1 MNLLSLA
8 QLRQEATEMTEI
20 RKAEPPQ
27 DVSEYKG
34 VMVYLDSFNNSLTR
48 AALEMVGAGRRMADK
63 TSEKLICAVIGKDT
77 KGMADEAGLHGCD
90 EIYGFNSE
98 DLSMYRSKPYSDILA
113 DLVYEKKPN
122 ILIVPGSKNGRD
134 LAARVAVKV
143 RSGLTADCMDLDVE
157 PDTKILLARRPDY
170 GDSTMSEIRC
180 EKHRPQM
187 ATSRPGTF
195 ATPDPDPK
203 RKFQVSVKD
212 VKLQKNQLNENIIS
226 FNQKNEEDITGS
238 KVIVS
243 GGLGMGKQEGL
254 DLIRKLAEQLGGS
267 VGVSRPIADLGWI
280 SREHQVGQTGETVR
294 PNLYIA
300 AGISGQ
306 PQHIVGMM
314 DSKVVVSINTDP
326 DAEMNKFA
334 DYIIVGDLY
343 EVIPK
348 LMDSIKKATG
358 AKAKVASQ

>member
-1 MNLLSLA
+1 
-8 QLRQEATEMTEI
+8 MTEI
-20 RKAEPPQ
+20 KKADPPQ
-27 DVSEYKG
+27 DLSQYKG

-48 AALEMVGAGRRMADK
+48 AALEMVGAGRKMADK
-63 TSEKLICAVIGKDT
+63 TEQKLYCAVIGENTND
-77 KGMADEAGLHGCD
+77 MAKEGGIHGCD
-90 EIYGFNSE
+90 EVYGYNSK
-98 DLSMYRSKPYSDILA
+98 DLAMYRSKPYSDILA
-113 DLVYEKKPN
+113 SLVFEKKPN

-157 PDTKILLARRPDY
+157 PDTGILLARRPDY

-195 ATPDPDPK
+195 ATPEPDPK
-203 RKFQVSVKD
+203 RTFHVDVKD
-212 VKLQKNQLNENIIS
+212 VKLEKNQLNENIIS
-226 FNQKNEEDITGS
+226 FKQKNEEDITGS

-243 GGLGMGKQEGL
+243 GGLGMGKPEGL
-254 DLIRKLAEQLGGS
+254 DLIKKLADQLGGS

-314 DSKVVVSINTDP
+314 DSKVVVSINKDP

-334 DYIIVGDLY
+334 DYVIVGDLY

-348 LMDSIKKATG
+348 LMESIKKATG
-358 AKAKVASQ
+358 AKAKAATQ

>member
-1 MNLLSLA
+1 M
-8 QLRQEATEMTEI
+8 TEMK
-20 RKAEPPQ
+20 KAEPPQ
-27 DVSEYKG
+27 DISEYRG
-34 VMVYLDSFNNSLTR
+34 VMVYLDSFNNTLTR
-48 AALEMVGAGRRMADK
+48 AALEMVGVGRKMADK
-63 TSEKLICAVIGKDT
+63 TNEKLYCAVIGGSTKD
-77 KGMADEAGLHGCD
+77 MAQEAGLHGCD
-90 EIYGFNSE
+90 EVYGFDSK
-98 DLSMYRSKPYSDILA
+98 DLAMYRSKPFSDILA
-113 DLVYEKKPN
+113 GLVHEKKPN

-134 LAARVAVKV
+134 LAARVAVKA

-157 PDTKILLARRPDY
+157 PDTRILLARRPDY

-180 EKHRPQM
+180 ERHRPQM

-195 ATPDPDPK
+195 ATPEPDPK
-203 RKFQVSVKD
+203 RKFQVDVRE
-212 VKLQKNQLNENIIS
+212 VKLENNQLKENIVS

-238 KVIVS
+238 KVVVS
-243 GGLGMGKQEGL
+243 GGLGMGKPEGL
-254 DLIRKLAEQLGGS
+254 ELIRKLADLLGGS

-314 DSKVVVSINTDP
+314 GSKVVVSINKDP
-326 DAEMNKFA
+326 DAEMNKNA
-334 DYIIVGDLY
+334 DYVIVGDLY

-348 LMDSIKKATG
+348 LIESIEKVTG
-358 AKAKVASQ
+358 TQSLPA

>member
-1 MNLLSLA
+1 M
-8 QLRQEATEMTEI
+8 TEMK
-20 RKAEPPQ
+20 KAEPPQ
-27 DVSEYKG
+27 DISQYKG

-48 AALEMVGAGRRMADK
+48 AALEMVGAGRKMADK
-63 TSEKLICAVIGKDT
+63 TNEKLYCAVIGGST
-77 KGMADEAGLHGCD
+77 KAMAQEAGVHGCD
-90 EIYGFNSE
+90 EVYGFDSK
-98 DLSMYRSKPYSDILA
+98 DLAMYRSKPYSDILA
-113 DLVYEKKPN
+113 GLVQEKKPN

-157 PDTKILLARRPDY
+157 PDTRILLARRPDY

-195 ATPDPDPK
+195 ATPEPDTN
-203 RKFQVSVKD
+203 RKFQVEVRE
-212 VKLQKNQLNENIIS
+212 VKLENSQLKENIVS

-243 GGLGMGKQEGL
+243 GGLGMGKPEGL
-254 DLIRKLAEQLGGS
+254 ELIRKLADLLGGS

-314 DSKVVVSINTDP
+314 GSKVVVSINKDP
-326 DAEMNKFA
+326 DAEMNKNA
-334 DYIIVGDLY
+334 DYVIIGDLY

-348 LMDSIKKATG
+348 LIESIEKVTG
-358 AKAKVASQ
+358 ANPSPA